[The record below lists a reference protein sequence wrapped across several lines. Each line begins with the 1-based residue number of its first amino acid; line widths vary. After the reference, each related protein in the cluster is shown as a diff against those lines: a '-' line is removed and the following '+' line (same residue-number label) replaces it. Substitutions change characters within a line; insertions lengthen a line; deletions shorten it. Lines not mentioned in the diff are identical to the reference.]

1 MHLPEIDFSSL
12 EIKEIGTWPFVLRVA
27 VIAAAV
33 IVAMVATYFL
43 VFDSELITLSDTQ
56 KKLEDKKKEFKDQ
69 YTQAI
74 NLDAFKAQMEQMQSA
89 YREYV
94 NELPSASNI
103 PELIDT
109 LTKIGERSGL
119 VFSSIKIGEPKL
131 VAGFYMML
139 PLTINVTGTY
149 HNFGIFV
156 SEVAKMSRIVT
167 VSDFAIKPTG
177 GSGSG
182 AGSGASKGAGQGA
195 NATSTRSVVP
205 GLLSMTVETQTYW
218 LASVSEIQ
226 QQTKTPDT
234 KKQGRPGAAGKPG
247 AAAPAPPAEP
257 GAPTSGVAPVP
268 GAPDAAAAPGAPSA
282 PATPIPPPNPKG
294 R

>member
-1 MHLPEIDFSSL
+1 MQLPEIDFSSL
-12 EIKEIGTWPFVLRVA
+12 EIKEIGAWPFILRAA
-27 VIAAAV
+27 VVAAAV

-43 VFDSELITLSDTQ
+43 LFSSELDTLSDTQ
-56 KKLEDKKKEFKDQ
+56 KKLDDKKKEFKDQ

-89 YREYV
+89 YQEYV

-119 VFSSIKIGEPKL
+119 IFSSIKIGEPKL

-167 VSDFAIKPTG
+167 ISDFAIKPSS
-177 GSGSG
+177 GSGSSS
-182 AGSGASKGAGQGA
+182 GSGGKGGGQGA
-195 NATSTRSVVP
+195 SASSTKTTVP

-218 LASVSEIQ
+218 LASVAELQ
-226 QQTKTPDT
+226 QNKSTDN
-234 KKQGRPGAAGKPG
+234 KKPSARPGGKAGAAPPG
-247 AAAPAPPAEP
+247 AP
-257 GAPTSGVAPVP
+257 GAPTPP
-268 GAPDAAAAPGAPSA
+268 GAAVPGAPSA
-282 PATPIPPPNPKG
+282 PATAAPPANTG
-294 R
+294 GT